1 MGLSVWAPDIDKVM
15 KKFVSS
21 ENMHVNI
28 YPNKNIKQKNGAYLS
43 ITAAVEMNTCIRFW
57 SKWAK
62 IGYKGIA
69 GSVV

>member
-1 MGLSVWAPDIDKVM
+1 MGLSVWAPDIDKVE
-15 KKFVSS
+15 KRFVSS
-21 ENMHVNI
+21 ENMLVYIQTRTSKKKMVHI
-28 YPNKNIKQKNGAYLS
+28 SA
-43 ITAAVEMNTCIRFW
+43 CIRFW